1 MDEHAPNGEGQS
13 RVEIGIDGKPFEVW
27 EPAPQPTQHVERA
40 PSSADW
46 VGGSYY
52 PRGPAETAMLQTPR
66 MSMEMNHYAW
76 FSIGLAVAAVIGLA
90 VYWITGSGG
99 ALPYATFAMGA
110 VGSYYGM
117 RAHNAGLRGFCTN
130 GRMGLVGLVL
140 SALAAVGTIVVV
152 LVLLAAATAEV
163 SAG

>member
-1 MDEHAPNGEGQS
+1 
-13 RVEIGIDGKPFEVW
+13 
-27 EPAPQPTQHVERA
+27 
-40 PSSADW
+40 
-46 VGGSYY
+46 
-52 PRGPAETAMLQTPR
+52 
-66 MSMEMNHYAW
+66 MEMNHYAW

-90 VYWITGSGG
+90 VYWVTGSGG

-110 VGSYYGM
+110 AGSYYGM

-152 LVLLAAATAEV
+152 LVLLAATTAEV
-163 SAG
+163 SAS